1 MNAQVTYKTQF
12 ECSYVLVDTNT
23 NNKTSYSLNSHR
35 YQLEVTVAPKV
46 GSMSDKP
53 TRVIDFE
60 ILKRLVDDIVPNN
73 YWLYDNKFEQDS
85 KSSMLLL
92 CLENLNIKTQKYQFE
107 LSCETLAKHFYN
119 LLQKSCGKYEV
130 EVSSITLREN
140 NNMCSTISK

>member
-12 ECSYVLVDTNT
+12 ECSYVLVDNNT
-23 NNKTSYSLNSHR
+23 SKTTYSLNSHR
-35 YQLEVTVAPKV
+35 YQLEVTVTTMVDSATNTPV
-46 GSMSDKP
+46 
-53 TRVIDFE
+53 RVIDFE
-60 ILKRLVDDIVPNN
+60 TLKRLVDDIVPNN

-119 LLQKSCGKYEV
+119 LLQESCNKYKV

>member
-12 ECSYVLVDTNT
+12 ECSYVLVDNNT
-23 NNKTSYSLNSHR
+23 SKTTYSLNSHR
-35 YQLEVTVAPKV
+35 YQLEVTVTTMVDSATNAPV
-46 GSMSDKP
+46 
-53 TRVIDFE
+53 RVIDFE
-60 ILKRLVDDIVPNN
+60 TLKRLVDDIVPNN

-119 LLQKSCGKYEV
+119 LLQESCSKYKV